1 MTMEGQTMPQGFALG
16 LVGLGVLYWSLAV
29 LTYASAFFS

>member
-1 MTMEGQTMPQGFALG
+1 MPQGYVQGIVALG
-16 LVGLGVLYWSLAV
+16 LLYWSLVA